1 MDQLQSASFLRREA
15 YIRYAGILLTLSP
28 IGNFLWSS
36 ALSGIYHWWRPHVL
50 GMIMKNVSGMLWFL
64 WGSAFLA
71 GLLMLK
77 GKRSSWTFTL
87 CIIGMNVVFGIITF
101 KRDIQM
107 GWFQPA
113 LSLLI
118 NIGLFGLIYTQE
130 FHQRF
135 ERNLMSARARLNRP
149 FSVGIQANLPVSF
162 GGMGKWARV
171 TEITHSTIRLRSF
184 DGEAPHQIEFRTIE
198 LVLAKGLAIQ
208 ARFSARIGA
217 DFIFRITN
225 LTPQTHPILHRWAI
239 SAAKRVPT
247 TTNKAA

>member
-36 ALSGIYHWWRPHVL
+36 ALSGIYHWWHPHVL
-50 GMIMKNVSGMLWFL
+50 LMIMKSVSGVLWFL
-64 WGSAFLA
+64 WVSAFIA
-71 GLLMLK
+71 GLQMLK

-130 FHQRF
+130 FHQRL
-135 ERNLMSARARLNRP
+135 ERNLMAARAKLNRP
-149 FSVGIQANLPVSF
+149 FSIKIQGNFLVNF
-162 GGMGKWARV
+162 GAMGNWARIV
-171 TEITHSTIRLRSF
+171 EVSQSTIRLRSVS
-184 DGEAPHQIEFRTIE
+184 GEAPHQIEFRTIE
-198 LVLAKGLAIQ
+198 LALAKGLVIQ
-208 ARFSARIGA
+208 ARFSARVGS

-225 LTPQTHPILHRWAI
+225 LTPITHPILHRWAI
-239 SAAKRVPT
+239 GASKRAPT
-247 TTNKAA
+247 STQKAA